1 MKTLLLILALL
12 QSIVACSRDTIL
24 LVDVFA
30 IGCDA
35 PPVFVKNHGFNRLY
49 YLFRKRA
56 NEELPSK
63 LYRPPYL
70 LTTITKQTSAYDIVE
85 QYGSLHDSSNDRY
98 LVFNNN
104 KRVHRFNRETGQ
116 VTYKN
121 LMRETV
127 NEKSWE
133 NCEIITPSEFY
144 ERTQEIL
151 RALQES
157 IKI

>member
-12 QSIVACSRDTIL
+12 QSIVACSRDTTL
-24 LVDVFA
+24 LVDAFA

-35 PPVFVKNHGFNRLY
+35 PQIFVKNHGYNRLY

-56 NEELPSK
+56 NDELPSK

-70 LTTITKQTSAYDIVE
+70 LTTITKQTSAYDIAE

-98 LVFNNN
+98 LVFSNN

-116 VTYKN
+116 AIYKN
-121 LMRETV
+121 LMRDNT
-127 NEKSWE
+127 NEKSWV

-144 ERTQEIL
+144 EKTGEIL
-151 RALQES
+151 RTLQEN